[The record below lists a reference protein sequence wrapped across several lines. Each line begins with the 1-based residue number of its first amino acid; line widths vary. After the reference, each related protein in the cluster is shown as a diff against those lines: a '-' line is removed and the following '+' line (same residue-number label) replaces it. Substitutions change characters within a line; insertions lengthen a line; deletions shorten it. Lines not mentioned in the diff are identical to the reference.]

1 MRCLHLHSG
10 NLFGGV
16 ETVLLTLV
24 EGQSYAVDWQFEFAF
39 AFDGPVVQR
48 MLHLVDN
55 VHLLPAVRTSRPWTI
70 WLSRLGLKHILAQ
83 EKYDLVMCHSVWALA
98 IYGPVIRKAGVK
110 LIYWQHDWLDGK
122 HWLQRWARRT
132 VPDRIIVN
140 SEFNRASTANVYPLE
155 PTVMYYPV
163 PQKILD
169 RLPDRAATRKA
180 CDTADDAVVIIQ
192 VSRMEGWKGHQLH
205 LEALA
210 KLAANQHWVC
220 WFVGGAQRPAE
231 AEYLARLQTYAQ
243 SAGISDRIRW
253 LGQRS
258 DIPALLSA
266 ADIFCQPN
274 LSGEPFGITYI
285 EALRA
290 GLPVV
295 ATAIGG
301 AKEIVTPE
309 CGLLTPPGD
318 AAALAVALE
327 RLIGSPTLRRELG
340 LGGPH
345 RAFSLCDV
353 SAQMA
358 KLAQILT
365 ETVKRK

>member
-16 ETVLLTLV
+16 ETVLLTLA
-24 EGQSYAVDWQFEFAF
+24 EGQSYATDWQFEYAF
-39 AFDGPVVQR
+39 AFEGPVVQR
-48 MLHLVDN
+48 LREQPLAI
-55 VHLLPAVRTSRPWTI
+55 HLLPGVRTSRPWTI
-70 WLSRLGLKHILAQ
+70 WQSRGALQRLLAQ
-83 EKYDLVMCHSVWALA
+83 VKYDLVMCHSVWALA
-98 IYGPVIRKAGVK
+98 IYGPVIRQAGVK
-110 LIYWQHDWLDGK
+110 LVYWQHDWLDGK

-155 PTVMYYPV
+155 PTLMYYPV
-163 PQKILD
+163 PQKISAS
-169 RLPDRAATRKA
+169 LPDRASTRKA
-180 CDTADDAVVIIQ
+180 CETDADAAVIIQ
-192 VSRMEGWKGHQLH
+192 VSRMEAWKGHQLR

-210 KLAANQHWVC
+210 KLPQDKHWVC

-231 AEYLARLQTYAQ
+231 AEYLARLQAYAQ
-243 SAGISDRIRW
+243 SAGISERLRW

-258 DIPALLSA
+258 DIPALLAA

-290 GLPVV
+290 SLPVV

-318 AAALAVALE
+318 AAALATALE
-327 RLIGSPTLRRELG
+327 RLIASPALRRELG

-353 SAQMA
+353 PTQMA

-365 ETVKRK
+365 DTVNRK